1 MSDEKN
7 QTDQILDLVNE
18 DGTASSNMASIAAKP
33 TGLSRTEL
41 MAKMV
46 DYAAKASK
54 EDLAAF
60 IASVGTAEYMPGQT
74 TPAERF
80 DANKAAQD
88 AVGDM
93 SQKNMATIKSAGK
106 MNEPMHKLEGE
117 VALHPTMLAKEDL
130 ALLFGDSEEL
140 SEDFRIKAETL
151 FEAAVSTRVNLE
163 VARIEEHY
171 ASLQEEI
178 EQQFEQ
184 TLEESVEEIKNEMVE
199 NVDNYLNYAV
209 AEWINE
215 NKLAITNNI
224 RTNMA
229 ESFMAGLK
237 NVFEEHYVNIPDDQ
251 VDVVETMAEEIESL
265 RNRLNEETEK
275 NIELSKTVN
284 EKEVHDITVSMSE
297 GMTDVQKDKF
307 VKLTEAINYSDAEE
321 FRKKVTIIKETY
333 FPKNGEAVKVVKD
346 QLLSE
351 TIEEPAKV
359 VGSTDPDIQALAS
372 YISKTVKK

>member
-284 EKEVHDITVSMSE
+284 EKEVRDITVSMSE

>member
-60 IASVGTAEYMPGQT
+60 IASVGTPEYMPGQT

-80 DANKAAQD
+80 KSIEDASD
-88 AVGDM
+88 AVGDN
-93 SQKNMATIKSAGK
+93 SEKNMATIKSSGK
-106 MNEPMHKLEGE
+106 PKDPMHKETGE
-117 VALHPTMLAKEDL
+117 IAVHPTMLAKEDL
-130 ALLFGDSEEL
+130 ALLFGGSEDL

-163 VARIEEHY
+163 VAKIEEHY
-171 ASLQEEI
+171 ASLQAQIEE
-178 EQQFEQ
+178 QFEQ

-215 NKLAITNNI
+215 NKLAIQNNI

-229 ESFMAGLK
+229 ESFMASLK

-265 RNRLNEETEK
+265 KTRLNEQTEK
-275 NIELSKTVN
+275 NIELNKTVT
-284 EKEVHDITVSMSE
+284 EKEVHDIKTSMSE
-297 GMTDVQKDKF
+297 GMTDVQKEKF
-307 VKLTEAINYSDAEE
+307 VKLAEAINYSDTNE
-321 FRKKVTIIKETY
+321 FRKKVAIIKETY
-333 FPKNGEAVKVVKD
+333 FPKNGEDRKSVV
-346 QLLSE
+346 
-351 TIEEPAKV
+351 
-359 VGSTDPDIQALAS
+359 
-372 YISKTVKK
+372 